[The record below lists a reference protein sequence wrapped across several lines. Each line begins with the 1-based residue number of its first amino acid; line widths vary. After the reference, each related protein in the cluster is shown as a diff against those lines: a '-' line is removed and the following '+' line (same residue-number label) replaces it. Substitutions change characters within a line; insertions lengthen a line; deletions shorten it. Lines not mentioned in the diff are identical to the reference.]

1 MQGRGDVSALITS
14 ANWEICEG
22 AATLTALTAAYLLA
36 VYRLS

>member
-1 MQGRGDVSALITS
+1 MQGWGDVSALITS

-22 AATLTALTAAYLLA
+22 AATLTAAAAYLLP